1 MDASVFRMP
10 LYLPAQGASE
20 LEATIIEW
28 YVAEGDCFGKGQALA
43 QIDSAK
49 SVFDF
54 ESPCEGKVIRRLHLD
69 GETVSLTEPIVEIET
84 ADEGMKNWI
93 PPAVAGEHPEPVI
106 ARALMP
112 DRTVDARQEVVILGL
127 GGYLPERVVT
137 NAELVQ
143 NFPEISEEY
152 VYQVTGIRQRR
163 WADESEKPS
172 TMALKASLE
181 AIRKSSIASKDID
194 AIILATTTPDAAM
207 PSTACILQDRLCL
220 PLIPAFDINAA
231 CSGWLY
237 AVSMARGMIFS
248 GLARN
253 VLTVGVD
260 LQSRLLDPSDRSAFF
275 IFGDGAGAAVISAGS
290 NGHHIRQVLLGADTS
305 GLHMA
310 RREQPGYE
318 VSNGKPEF
326 DPWIRLDG
334 QALFRSATESFTSI
348 IRDALSKT
356 GWTAEETRWVVPH
369 QANGRILRAAA
380 KRGGVPIDRF
390 ILNIEQVGNTSS
402 ASIPL
407 ALIEAEPNLHPGDK
421 LILCSVGAGLTT
433 AAVSVEW

>member
-1 MDASVFRMP
+1 MDATVFRMP

-28 YVAEGDCFGKGQALA
+28 YVAEGDSFIKGQALA

-69 GETVSLTEPIVEIET
+69 GETVALTEPIVEIET

-93 PPAVAGEHPEPVI
+93 PPAVAGEHLENIVQ
-106 ARALMP
+106 RAPLLQP
-112 DRTVDARQEVVILGL
+112 ATNAGQEVVILGL
-127 GGYLPERVVT
+127 GSYLPERVVT

-143 NFPEISEEY
+143 KFPEISAEY

-163 WADESEKPS
+163 WAGENEKPS

-220 PLIPAFDINAA
+220 PSIPAFDINAA

-237 AVSMARGMIFS
+237 AVSMARAMILSGM
-248 GLARN
+248 ART

-260 LQSRLLDPSDRSAFF
+260 MQSRLLDPSDRSAYF

-290 NGHHIRQVLLGADTS
+290 NGHHIRQVLLGADTA

-310 RREQPGYE
+310 RREQPGYA

-334 QALFRSATESFTSI
+334 QALFRSATESFSAL
-348 IRDALSKT
+348 IREALAKT
-356 GWTAEETRWVVPH
+356 GWTADDTRWVVPH

-390 ILNIEQVGNTSS
+390 ILNIEEVGNTSS

-407 ALIEAEPNLHPGDK
+407 ALVEAEPNLQPGDK
-421 LILCSVGAGLTT
+421 LVLCSVGAGLTT